1 MGALTY
7 IVSLLPIVGVD
18 PVRAVLLIPLA
29 LATLVATERLRPR
42 AASRRLGPKE
52 VLKLAYKM
60 GYFDPDRKITLTEL
74 AERIGVKAPTLE
86 EILRRALRKAVKYYL
101 DRTE

>member
-1 MGALTY
+1 MK
-7 IVSLLPIVGVD
+7 
-18 PVRAVLLIPLA
+18 AVLIIPFA
-29 LATLVATERLRPR
+29 LATLATTERLRPR
-42 AASRRLGPKE
+42 ATSRRLGQRE

>member
-1 MGALTY
+1 
-7 IVSLLPIVGVD
+7 
-18 PVRAVLLIPLA
+18 
-29 LATLVATERLRPR
+29 
-42 AASRRLGPKE
+42 
-52 VLKLAYKM
+52 M